1 MKKFVKGLAFVLAG
15 TMLLGMVGCGSASN
29 SSATE
34 DTTDTVAQS
43 SSDSTDVKTVSAGKF
58 TWATN
63 AEFEPYEYREGDKV
77 VGIDAELADAIAE
90 KLGLEAEVEDM
101 AFDSIIPA
109 VTSGK
114 ADVGLAGMTASEDR
128 KVSVDFSDTYVE
140 AGQVII
146 VKKGSDIKDASG
158 LSGKTVGVQLGT
170 TGDLYVSDPQNV
182 ENVTVQQ
189 FPKGADAVEALKTDK
204 IDAVVIDNQP
214 AKKFVE
220 NNSDIEILAT
230 PLTQESYAIAV
241 AKDNKQLLDA
251 VNKALAELKE
261 SGELDSILNKY
272 LASDESA
279 ETTTSAQ

>member
-43 SSDSTDVKTVSAGKF
+43 SSDSADVKTVSAGKF

-220 NNSDIEILAT
+220 NNSDIKILDE

>member
-1 MKKFVKGLAFVLAG
+1 
-15 TMLLGMVGCGSASN
+15 
-29 SSATE
+29 
-34 DTTDTVAQS
+34 
-43 SSDSTDVKTVSAGKF
+43 
-58 TWATN
+58 
-63 AEFEPYEYREGDKV
+63 
-77 VGIDAELADAIAE
+77 
-90 KLGLEAEVEDM
+90 M

-158 LSGKTVGVQLGT
+158 LTGKTVGVQLGT
-170 TGDLYVSDPQNV
+170 TGDLYVSDPKNV

>member
-158 LSGKTVGVQLGT
+158 LAGKTVGVQLGT

>member
-1 MKKFVKGLAFVLAG
+1 
-15 TMLLGMVGCGSASN
+15 
-29 SSATE
+29 
-34 DTTDTVAQS
+34 
-43 SSDSTDVKTVSAGKF
+43 
-58 TWATN
+58 
-63 AEFEPYEYREGDKV
+63 
-77 VGIDAELADAIAE
+77 
-90 KLGLEAEVEDM
+90 M

-158 LSGKTVGVQLGT
+158 LAGKTVGVQLGT
-170 TGDLYVSDPQNV
+170 TGDLYVSDPKNV

-272 LASDESA
+272 LANDESA

>member
-1 MKKFVKGLAFVLAG
+1 MKKFVKCLAFVLAG
-15 TMLLGMVGCGSASN
+15 TMLLGTVGCGSSSSESAD
-29 SSATE
+29 SSA
-34 DTTDTVAQS
+34 
-43 SSDSTDVKTVSAGKF
+43 VKTVSDGKF

-63 AEFEPYEYREGDKV
+63 AEFEPYEYRDGDKI
-77 VGIDAELADAIAE
+77 VGIDAELADAIAA

-128 KVSVDFSDTYVE
+128 MVSVDFSDTYVE

-146 VKKGSDIKDASG
+146 VKKGSDIKDKSS
-158 LSGKTVGVQLGT
+158 LNGKTVGVQLGT
-170 TGDLYVSDPQNV
+170 TGDLYVSDSSNV

-204 IDAVVIDNQP
+204 VDAVVIDNQP

-220 NNSDIEILAT
+220 NNSDIEILDE
-230 PLTQESYAIAV
+230 PLTEESYAIAV

-272 LASDESA
+272 LASDDSA
-279 ETTTSAQ
+279 EAATSAQ

>member
-77 VGIDAELADAIAE
+77 VGIDAELADAIAK

-220 NNSDIEILAT
+220 NNSDIEILDE

>member
-1 MKKFVKGLAFVLAG
+1 M
-15 TMLLGMVGCGSASN
+15 
-29 SSATE
+29 
-34 DTTDTVAQS
+34 
-43 SSDSTDVKTVSAGKF
+43 
-58 TWATN
+58 
-63 AEFEPYEYREGDKV
+63 
-77 VGIDAELADAIAE
+77 
-90 KLGLEAEVEDM
+90 
-101 AFDSIIPA
+101 
-109 VTSGK
+109 
-114 ADVGLAGMTASEDR
+114 
-128 KVSVDFSDTYVE
+128 
-140 AGQVII
+140 
-146 VKKGSDIKDASG
+146 
-158 LSGKTVGVQLGT
+158 
-170 TGDLYVSDPQNV
+170 
-182 ENVTVQQ
+182 EN
-189 FPKGADAVEALKTDK
+189 AVEALKTDK

>member
-15 TMLLGMVGCGSASN
+15 TMLLGMVGCGSAN
-29 SSATE
+29 NNA
-34 DTTDTVAQS
+34 D
-43 SSDSTDVKTVSAGKF
+43 SSDSSDVKTVSAGKF

-63 AEFEPYEYREGDKV
+63 AEFEPYEYRDGDKV

-90 KLGLEAEVEDM
+90 KLGLQAEVEDM

-158 LSGKTVGVQLGT
+158 LAGKTVGVQLGT
-170 TGDLYVSDPQNV
+170 TGDLYVSDPKNV

-272 LASDESA
+272 LANDESA

>member
-43 SSDSTDVKTVSAGKF
+43 SSDSADVKTVSAGKF

-77 VGIDAELADAIAE
+77 VGIDAELADAIAK

-220 NNSDIEILAT
+220 NNSDIEILDE

>member
-15 TMLLGMVGCGSASN
+15 TMLLGMVGCGSANN
-29 SSATE
+29 SADST
-34 DTTDTVAQS
+34 
-43 SSDSTDVKTVSAGKF
+43 DSTDVKTVSAGKF

-63 AEFEPYEYREGDKV
+63 AEFEPYEYRDGDKV
-77 VGIDAELADAIAE
+77 VGIDAELADAISE
-90 KLGLEAEVEDM
+90 KLGLTAEVEDM

-158 LSGKTVGVQLGT
+158 LTGKTVGVQLGT
-170 TGDLYVSDPQNV
+170 TGDLYVSDPKNV

-261 SGELDSILNKY
+261 SGKLDSILNKY

>member
-1 MKKFVKGLAFVLAG
+1 MKKFTKCLAFVLAG
-15 TMLLGMVGCGSASN
+15 TMLMSTVGCGSK
-29 SSATE
+29 SSETA
-34 DTTDTVAQS
+34 
-43 SSDSTDVKTVSAGKF
+43 SSDSSAVKTVSEGKF

-77 VGIDAELADAIAE
+77 VGIDAELADAIAA
-90 KLGLEAEVEDM
+90 KLGLTAEVEDM

-114 ADVGLAGMTASEDR
+114 ADVGLAGMTADEDR

-146 VKKGSDIKDASG
+146 VKKGSDIKGKDS

-170 TGDLYVSDPQNV
+170 TGDVYVSDTNNV
-182 ENVTVQQ
+182 ANVTVQQ
-189 FPKGADAVEALKTDK
+189 FPKGADAVEALNTGKV
-204 IDAVVIDNQP
+204 DAVVIDNQP

-220 NNSDIEILAT
+220 NNTDLEILPE
-230 PLTQESYAIAV
+230 PLTEESYAIAV

-261 SGELDSILNKY
+261 SGELDTILNKY
-272 LASDESA
+272 LSENSEDTEA
-279 ETTTSAQ
+279 TTAAQ

>member
-1 MKKFVKGLAFVLAG
+1 MLKSRNKNQTAWRFICILLAVTALLSCF
-15 TMLLGMVGCGSASN
+15 MLSTAN
-29 SSATE
+29 AA
-34 DTTDTVAQS
+34 DTTSQS
-43 SSDSTDVKTVSAGKF
+43 DNTITSAKDIPGK
-58 TWATN
+58 
-63 AEFEPYEYREGDKV
+63 K
-77 VGIDAELADAIAE
+77 
-90 KLGLEAEVEDM
+90 
-101 AFDSIIPA
+101 
-109 VTSGK
+109 
-114 ADVGLAGMTASEDR
+114 
-128 KVSVDFSDTYVE
+128 
-140 AGQVII
+140 
-146 VKKGSDIKDASG
+146 
-158 LSGKTVGVQLGT
+158 VGVQLGT
-170 TGDLYVSDPQNV
+170 TGDLYVSDPKNV

>member
-1 MKKFVKGLAFVLAG
+1 MEVTKNEKICKRSCFCTCRHNAFR
-15 TMLLGMVGCGSASN
+15 CGSANN
-29 SSATE
+29 SA
-34 DTTDTVAQS
+34 D
-43 SSDSTDVKTVSAGKF
+43 SSDSSDVKTVSAGKF

-63 AEFEPYEYREGDKV
+63 AEFEPYEYRDGDKV

-90 KLGLEAEVEDM
+90 KLGLQAEVEDM

-158 LSGKTVGVQLGT
+158 LTGKTVGVQLGT
-170 TGDLYVSDPQNV
+170 TGDLYVSDPKNV

-272 LASDESA
+272 LANDESA